1 MKDTTTTK
9 TTTRVD
15 IRKKLADGHLDPLEE
30 RVVRMRHG
38 ITEKRNAE
46 LKLKDI
52 PNDETRARLAMI
64 EKMALD
70 RMAGHKEP
78 APRAETSTHRKDHII
93 ERLRRAKK
101 SSR

>member
-9 TTTRVD
+9 TTTRIDV
-15 IRKKLADGHLDPLEE
+15 RKKLAEGRLDPLEE

-38 ITEKRNAE
+38 ITEKPGAE
-46 LKLKDI
+46 LQLKHI
-52 PNDETRARLAMI
+52 PNDEVRARLAMI

-70 RMAGHKEP
+70 RMSGQKAP
-78 APRAETSTHRKDHII
+78 APRAETHRKDHII

-101 SSR
+101 NAR